1 MFIIFLC
8 TYIKTGNKYCQ
19 KNKENFKKKYGKGTK
34 IFLKKK
40 KKKNII
46 SSVSE

>member
-19 KNKENFKKKYGKGTK
+19 KKQRKASKRSMGKVPKSFWRRKRKKT
-34 IFLKKK
+34 
-40 KKKNII
+40 
-46 SSVSE
+46 